1 MYNPYQNYYRGIN
14 TPSMR
19 SNINP
24 LNGRKKTSLKSMI
37 GTAERSIDTINSIIP
52 LYQKVKPVLDNGKN
66 ILTSITSFFNK
77 PVKKEDRVVEKVDVE
92 IVDTPIKNNEKENFD
107 YRNND
112 DNSTPFF
119 NSN

>member
-24 LNGRKKTSLKSMI
+24 LNGRKNTSLKSII

-52 LYQKVKPVLDNGKN
+52 LYQKVKPVIDNGKN
-66 ILTSITSFFNK
+66 ILSSITSFFANT
-77 PVKKEDRVVEKVDVE
+77 PKKENKKVEKVDIE
-92 IVDTPIKNNEKENFD
+92 IVETPKQNKKEESFD
-107 YRNND
+107 YRSNQS
-112 DNSTPFF
+112 NSGPFF